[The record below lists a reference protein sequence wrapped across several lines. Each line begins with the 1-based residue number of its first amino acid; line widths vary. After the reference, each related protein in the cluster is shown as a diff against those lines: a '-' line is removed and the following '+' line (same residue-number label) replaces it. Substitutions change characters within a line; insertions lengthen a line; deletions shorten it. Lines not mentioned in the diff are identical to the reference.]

1 LGLRIAILTK
11 EYPPYTYGGAGV
23 HVDHLTKELA
33 KLEGGCHQICVLCFG
48 DQNEALPNTIITGVN
63 ATAPVKDPDPGRQ
76 ILLDTLFNDMAMVG
90 KLERA
95 DIIHCHTWYTHL
107 AGCVLKQILQ
117 APLVLTTH
125 SLEAQRPWKKEQLG
139 PAYSASLWMEKT
151 AYHNA
156 DAVIA
161 VSGAMKQDVHRLYGV
176 PLEKIHVIHN
186 GIDTETYHP
195 LENAEV
201 LRAYGIEAEKPF
213 ILSVARLTR
222 QKGIGYFL
230 ESVKYLDP
238 GIQVVLCA
246 SSPDTADYMEEI
258 AAKVEAVRSHRSGRV
273 IWIKESVP
281 VKDLIVLHTHAALFA
296 CPSIYEPFG
305 ITNLEAMACRR
316 PVVAS
321 AVGGIPEVVMDGET
335 GRLVRFAP
343 AGQDHPEPKE
353 PERFIRDFAAAINEM
368 LLSPEKLRAMG
379 EKARQRVMK
388 YFSWAAVARQTLDLY
403 IKLASTPFTLS

>member
-23 HVDHLTKELA
+23 HVDRLTKELA
-33 KLEGGCHQICVLCFG
+33 SLDGGSHQICLLCFG

-63 ATAPVKDPDPGRQ
+63 ASAPVKDQDPGRQ
-76 ILLDTLFNDMAMVG
+76 ILLDTLSNDVAMVG
-90 KLERA
+90 KLDGA
-95 DIIHCHTWYTHL
+95 DVIHCHTWYTHL
-107 AGCVLKQILQ
+107 AGCLLKQILR

-161 VSGAMKQDVHRLYGV
+161 VSAAMKQDVHRLYGV

-186 GIDTETYHP
+186 GIDTETYRP
-195 LENAEV
+195 VENGEV
-201 LRAYGIEAEKPF
+201 LRAYGIDAGKPF

-230 ESVKYLDP
+230 DSVKYLNP

-258 AAKVEAVRSHRSGRV
+258 AAKVEAIRSHRSGRV

-281 VKDLIVLHTHAALFA
+281 VNDLVVLYTHASLFV

-343 AGQDHPEPKE
+343 AGPDHPEPE
-353 PERFIRDFAAAINEM
+353 DPERFIHDLAAAIDDM
-368 LLSPEKLRAMG
+368 LLSPERLRAMG
-379 EKARQRVMK
+379 EKARQRVIK
-388 YFSWAAVARQTLDLY
+388 DFSWTAVARRTADLY
-403 IKLASTPFTLS
+403 IKLADTSFTSS

>member
-1 LGLRIAILTK
+1 LDLRIAILTK

-33 KLEGGCHQICVLCFG
+33 NLDGASHQIRLLCFG
-48 DQNEALPNTIITGVN
+48 DQKATLPNTNITGVN
-63 ATAPVKDPDPGRQ
+63 VMAPLQSADPGRQ
-76 ILLDTLFNDMAMVG
+76 ILLDTLFKDAAMVG
-90 KLERA
+90 KLEGA

-107 AGCVLKQILQ
+107 AGCLLKQILQ

-161 VSGAMKQDVHRLYGV
+161 VSAAMKQEVQRLYGV
-176 PLEKIHVIHN
+176 PPEKIRVIHN
-186 GIDTETYHP
+186 GIDTEMYRP
-195 LENAEV
+195 VEKVKV
-201 LRAYGIEAEKPF
+201 LRAYGIEAEKPC

-238 GIQVVLCA
+238 GAQVVLCA
-246 SSPDTADYMEEI
+246 SSPDTADYREEI
-258 AAKVEAVRSHRSGRV
+258 AAKVEAIRSHRSKRI
-273 IWIKESVP
+273 IWISDSVP
-281 VKDLIVLHTHAALFA
+281 VQDLIVLYGHAALFV

-305 ITNLEAMACRR
+305 ITNLEAMACGT

-321 AVGGIPEVVMDGET
+321 AVGGIPEVVIDGET
-335 GRLVRFAP
+335 GRLVRFDP
-343 AGQDHPEPKE
+343 AGPDNPEPEE
-353 PERFIRDFAAAINEM
+353 PERFARDLAGAINEM
-368 LLSPEKLRAMG
+368 LASPEPLRAMG
-379 EKARQRVMK
+379 KKARQRVIQH
-388 YFSWAAVARQTLDLY
+388 FSWATDLGAIHSFLRSPTVA
-403 IKLASTPFTLS
+403 S

>member
-11 EYPPYTYGGAGV
+11 EDPPYTYGGAGV
-23 HVDHLTKELA
+23 HVDRLTKELA
-33 KLEGGCHQICVLCFG
+33 SLDGGSHQICLLCFG

-63 ATAPVKDPDPGRQ
+63 ASAPVKDQDPGRQ
-76 ILLDTLFNDMAMVG
+76 ILLDTLSNDVAMVG
-90 KLERA
+90 KLDGA
-95 DIIHCHTWYTHL
+95 DVIHCHTWYTHL
-107 AGCVLKQILQ
+107 AGCLLKQILR

-161 VSGAMKQDVHRLYGV
+161 VSAAMKQDVHRLYGV

-186 GIDTETYHP
+186 GIDTETYRP
-195 LENAEV
+195 VENGEV
-201 LRAYGIEAEKPF
+201 LRAYGIDAGKPF

-230 ESVKYLDP
+230 DSVKYLNP

-258 AAKVEAVRSHRSGRV
+258 AAKVEAIRSHRSGRV

-281 VKDLIVLHTHAALFA
+281 VNDLVVLYTHASLFV

-343 AGQDHPEPKE
+343 AGPDHPEPE
-353 PERFIRDFAAAINEM
+353 DPERFIHDLAAAIDDM
-368 LLSPEKLRAMG
+368 LLSPERLRAMG
-379 EKARQRVMK
+379 EKARQRVIK
-388 YFSWAAVARQTLDLY
+388 DFSWTAVARRTADLY
-403 IKLASTPFTLS
+403 IKLADTSFTSS

>member
-1 LGLRIAILTK
+1 LRIAILTK

-23 HVDHLTKELA
+23 HVAHLTEELA
-33 KLEGGCHQICVLCFG
+33 SLDRASHEILVLCFG
-48 DQNEALPNTIITGVN
+48 DQKETLANRNITGVN
-63 ATAPVKDPDPGRQ
+63 ATAPVKSADPGRQ
-76 ILLDTLFNDMAMVG
+76 ILVDTLFKDVAIVDA
-90 KLERA
+90 LDSA

-125 SLEAQRPWKKEQLG
+125 SLEMQRPWKKEQLG

-161 VSGAMKQDVHRLYGV
+161 VSAAMKQDVHRLYGV
-176 PLEKIHVIHN
+176 PPEKIQVIHN

-195 LENAEV
+195 VENAEI
-201 LRAYGIEAEKPF
+201 LRAYGIVAKEPF
-213 ILSVARLTR
+213 ILLVARLTR
-222 QKGIGYFL
+222 QKGVAYFL
-230 ESVKYLDP
+230 DSVKYLDP

-246 SSPDTADYMEEI
+246 SFPDTADYLTEI
-258 AAKVEAVRSHRSGRV
+258 KSKVEAIRSHGSRRI
-273 IWIKESVP
+273 IWVSDPVP
-281 VKDLIVLHTHAALFA
+281 PKDLIVLYSHAALFV

-321 AVGGIPEVVMDGET
+321 AVGGIPEVVIDGET
-335 GRLVRFAP
+335 GRLVRFDP
-343 AGQDHPEPKE
+343 IRPDNPGPKD
-353 PERFIRDFAAAINEM
+353 PERFARDLAAAINEM
-368 LLSPEKLRAMG
+368 LASPETLRAMG
-379 EKARQRVMK
+379 EKARQRVIQH
-388 YFSWAAVARQTLDLY
+388 FSWTAVARQTLSLY
-403 IKLASTPFTLS
+403 RKLTSTPFTLS